1 MLSNFSN
8 RTDRAE
14 LYCMVH
20 LYNHLTNN
28 NHMAII
34 RLPHDYMTIQ
44 DIERYIKKQV
54 ETIFISCIKI
64 IGVGASILGERDS
77 TA

>member
-1 MLSNFSN
+1 MSYKSCE
-8 RTDRAE
+8 TERAE

-28 NHMAII
+28 NHMVII
-34 RLPHDYMTIQ
+34 RLPHDYMTMQ

-64 IGVGASILGERDS
+64 IGVGANVLGRCDS
-77 TA
+77 GA

>member
-1 MLSNFSN
+1 MLNNHSY

-28 NHMAII
+28 NHMVII

-54 ETIFISCIKI
+54 ETIFISYIKI
-64 IGVGASILGERDS
+64 IGVGATVLGHRDY